1 MEPLKR
7 KAAYIGLP
15 LAVAM
20 AAVASAWAIL
30 PACGLSGL
38 PWTEHCPPTREP
50 RAEGRL
56 DHLAA
61 RRAALEAEVAALQRR
76 VAALPIC
83 ERPPPAAEPESPPPP
98 LARQEPPA
106 PPPPQPDIRQDQWDR
121 RDVSLLEGCWDL
133 DSNFETVQ
141 PGNVRHPVRSWSMC
155 FDANGQGRQE
165 FRAFRDQRP
174 CSGGVRGQFSGT
186 GDLNINFTENARCR
200 PGGEIIRRNAT
211 CTLRPDGRAAC
222 TSIRQS
228 DRLRQTF
235 VLRRRQ

>member
-1 MEPLKR
+1 MER
-7 KAAYIGLP
+7 
-15 LAVAM
+15 
-20 AAVASAWAIL
+20 
-30 PACGLSGL
+30 
-38 PWTEHCPPTREP
+38 CPTTREA
-50 RAEGRL
+50 RADGRL
-56 DHLAA
+56 DDLAV

-83 ERPPPAAEPESPPPP
+83 EGPPPAAEPETPPPP
-98 LARQEPPA
+98 LARDDPPAPPPPPPPPPLAREEPPA

-133 DSNFETVQ
+133 DSNFETVE

-174 CSGGVRGQFSGT
+174 CFGGVRGHFAGT

-222 TSIRQS
+222 TSVRQS